1 MDPTFAQRDTVESAL
16 KGHGLQATSQRVEVL
31 RRLRASERHL
41 SADDLY
47 AELIGAKMK
56 VSRATVYNTLNLLKE
71 HGLVSEMVLD
81 PGRVLFDP
89 NTEPHYHF
97 YDVDTH
103 EITDVPADKVG
114 FTCLPLLPEGATFKG
129 VDVVVKISRRG

>member
-1 MDPTFAQRDTVESAL
+1 MDPTFAQRDTIERAL
-16 KGHGLQATSQRVEVL
+16 KARGLQATTQRVEVL
-31 RRLRASERHL
+31 HHLRASERHL

-47 AELIGAKMK
+47 AVLVGEKMK

-71 HGLVSEMVLD
+71 HGLVNEMVLD

-89 NTEPHYHF
+89 KTDPHYHF

-103 EITDVPADKVG
+103 EITDVPADDVG
-114 FTCLPLLPEGATFKG
+114 FTCLPVLPEGATFKG
-129 VDVVVKISRRG
+129 IDVVVKISRKG